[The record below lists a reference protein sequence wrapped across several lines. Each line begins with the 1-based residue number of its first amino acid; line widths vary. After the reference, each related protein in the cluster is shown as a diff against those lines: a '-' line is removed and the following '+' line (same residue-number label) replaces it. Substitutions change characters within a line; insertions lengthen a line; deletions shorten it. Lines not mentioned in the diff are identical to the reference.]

1 MSALRGLVI
10 VGGGAAGIGAAT
22 AARARGIDAVIVE
35 AKDRLGGRAH
45 SIDWNGHKLDLGCT
59 WLHSAERNSL
69 RAEAERIGVP
79 VNHNPVSWFDQF
91 RNLGFSP
98 EEQEDA
104 IGAFE
109 ALEERMRADPPS
121 SDCAAD
127 SVDPAGR
134 WNPFLNAL
142 SGYINGAP
150 LSRVSVADWLAYD
163 NSASEQNLRLPNGYG
178 GLLARLGEQFE
189 HHLATPVIAISRL
202 PESVQMETTEGLIE
216 AKRAIVTVPTTALPK
231 IRFDPPIDGVY
242 EAAGQ
247 LPLGIADKL
256 FLALDEPKAF
266 PHDAHLLGNP
276 HSPNTGSY
284 FIQPMGMPVIEGFFG
299 GDGARALE
307 ELGEDGAFAFAIDEI
322 AALLGTKM
330 RKHLTPIAVSAW
342 TKEEWIGGSYSHAFP
357 GFAAARARL
366 ADSGDERVAFAGE
379 AVSHDDYSTAHGAF
393 DSGVAAVQ
401 RLFG

>member
-1 MSALRGLVI
+1 VSALRGLVI

-22 AARARGIDAVIVE
+22 AARAKRIDALIVE

-45 SIDWNGHKLDLGCT
+45 SIDWKRYKLDLGCT

-79 VNHNPVSWFDQF
+79 VDHSPVSWFDQF
-91 RNLGFSP
+91 RDLGFSP

-104 IGAFE
+104 FGAFE
-109 ALEERMRADPPS
+109 ALEERMRAAPPS

-127 SVDPAGR
+127 AVDPGGR
-134 WNPFLNAL
+134 WNPFLDVL

-150 LSRVSVADWLAYD
+150 LSQVSVADWLAYD
-163 NSASEQNLRLPNGYG
+163 NSAGEQNLRLPKGYG
-178 GLLARLGEQFE
+178 GLFAKLGRQFE

-202 PESVQMETTEGLIE
+202 PESVQIETTEGVIE
-216 AKRAIVTVPTTALPK
+216 AERVIVTVPTATLSR
-231 IRFDPPIDGVY
+231 IRFDPPIDGLY

-247 LPLGIADKL
+247 LPLGVADKL
-256 FLALDEPKAF
+256 FLALDQAEAF

-307 ELGEDGAFAFAIDEI
+307 DLGEDGAFAFAIDEI
-322 AALLGTKM
+322 AALLGTEI
-330 RKHLTPIAVSAW
+330 RKRLTPIAVSAW
-342 TKEEWIGGSYSHAFP
+342 THEEWIGGSYSHALP
-357 GFAAARARL
+357 GFAAARGCL
-366 ADSGDERVAFAGE
+366 ADAGDERIAFAGE
-379 AVSHDDYSTAHGAF
+379 AVSREDYSTAHGAF
-393 DSGVAAVQ
+393 DSGVAAAQ
-401 RLFG
+401 RLFA